1 MPDSMSLLRR
11 LGVEIPAGMG
21 HDFRGIRFT
30 DAHSSVFADFPN
42 GVGRGLRRTTLH
54 QLLVQH
60 ANKLGISTI
69 WNAKHVKLAS
79 SGVSV
84 NGESIEAE
92 LIVGADGQ
100 NSQIRRQAGLNR
112 IVRETR
118 RYGFRRHY
126 RIAPWSSYMELY
138 WGKSSQIYVTP
149 VAPDEI
155 CVASISR
162 HSRLRLD
169 DSLCEVPE
177 VREHLT
183 NAVQLA
189 PGMGALS
196 VSRTLKAVHRKD
208 VVLIGDASGSVDAIT
223 GEGMCLAFNQ
233 AIALADAVE
242 RGSLQAYESV
252 HRALMQRP
260 RWMASLMLSL
270 ERNGGLQRRALAG
283 LAQHPEIFK
292 SLLAI
297 HVGAA
302 QFRDLWSLPL
312 IGFGRAFLAA

>member
-1 MPDSMSLLRR
+1 
-11 LGVEIPAGMG
+11 
-21 HDFRGIRFT
+21 
-30 DAHSSVFADFPN
+30 
-42 GVGRGLRRTTLH
+42 
-54 QLLVQH
+54 LLVQH

-189 PGMGALS
+189 PDMGALS
-196 VSRTLKAVHRKD
+196 VSRILKAVHRNN
-208 VVLIGDASGSVDAIT
+208 VVLVGDASGSVDAIT